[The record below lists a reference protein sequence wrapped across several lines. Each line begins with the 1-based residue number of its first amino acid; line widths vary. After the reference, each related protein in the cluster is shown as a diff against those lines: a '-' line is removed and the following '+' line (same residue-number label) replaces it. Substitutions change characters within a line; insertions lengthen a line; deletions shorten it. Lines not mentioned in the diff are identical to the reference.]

1 VVIRIGHNRDPDDAF
16 MVWAIA
22 ENRVDT
28 RGIDF
33 ELVAADHPTLC
44 EWAREGRL
52 EVTALSPAAYPLV
65 QDRYLLFQ
73 HGASM
78 GAGYGP
84 VVVAREQLSRGRLQ
98 RTRIA
103 IPGELTSAYL
113 TLRMFL
119 GGDFVHEVMPFDEIL
134 SAVAE
139 GRAEAGLLIQE
150 GRLTYAAAGL
160 QKCVDL
166 GEWWLLETGL
176 PLPLGVSTIRR
187 DLGAET
193 ISTVSAVLLESIR
206 AGLAQRREAL
216 SYALKFRRSLD
227 QDGVDRFIAL
237 YVNDLT
243 CDIGDEGRKAV
254 RELLTRAE
262 SFGLYDAPVRV
273 EFTA

>member
-1 VVIRIGHNRDPDDAF
+1 
-16 MVWAIA
+16 MVWPLA
-22 ENRVDT
+22 ENRIDT

-33 ELVAADHPTLC
+33 ELVPADFSTLC

-65 QDRYLLFQ
+65 QDRYLLFP

-78 GAGYGP
+78 GTGLGP
-84 VVVAREQLSRGRLQ
+84 IVAAREELSRGRLQ

-103 IPGELTSAYL
+103 IPGRLTTAYL

-119 GGDFVHEVMPFDEIL
+119 GGDFVHDVMPFEEIL
-134 SAVAE
+134 RAVAE
-139 GRAEAGLLIQE
+139 GRAEAGLLVRE
-150 GRLTYAAAGL
+150 ERLTYPDAGVR
-160 QKCVDL
+160 KCVDL

-176 PLPLGVSTIRR
+176 PLPLGVNAIRR
-187 DLGAET
+187 DLGAKT
-193 ISTVSAVLLESIR
+193 IETVSAVLLESIR

-216 SYALKFRRSLD
+216 SYAFQFRRGLD
-227 QDGVDRFIAL
+227 DDVVDRVVAL

-243 CDIGDEGRKAV
+243 CDVGDEGREAV

-262 SFGLYDAPVRV
+262 PFGLWDEPVRV
-273 EFTA
+273 EFAD

>member
-1 VVIRIGHNRDPDDAF
+1 VLIRIGHSPDPDDAF
-16 MVWAIA
+16 MVWALA

-33 ELVAADHPTLC
+33 ELVAADQPTLC

-78 GAGYGP
+78 GVGYGP
-84 VVVAREQLSRGRLQ
+84 VVVAREHLSRGRLQ

-103 IPGELTSAYL
+103 IPGQLTSAYL

-119 GGDFVHEVMPFDEIL
+119 GGDFVHEVMPFGEIL
-134 SAVAE
+134 PAVVE
-139 GRAEAGLLIQE
+139 GRADAGLLIQE

-160 QKCVDL
+160 QMCVDL

-176 PLPLGVSTIRR
+176 PLPLG
-187 DLGAET
+187 GE
-193 ISTVSAVLLESIR
+193 
-206 AGLAQRREAL
+206 
-216 SYALKFRRSLD
+216 
-227 QDGVDRFIAL
+227 
-237 YVNDLT
+237 
-243 CDIGDEGRKAV
+243 
-254 RELLTRAE
+254 
-262 SFGLYDAPVRV
+262 PVRFSSQ
-273 EFTA
+273 E